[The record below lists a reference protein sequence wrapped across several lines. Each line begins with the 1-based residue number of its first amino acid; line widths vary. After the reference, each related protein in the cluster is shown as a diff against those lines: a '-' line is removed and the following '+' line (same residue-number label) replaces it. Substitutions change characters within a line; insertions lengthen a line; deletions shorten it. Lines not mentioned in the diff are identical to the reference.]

1 MPLPARCVS
10 AGVLLQEG
18 DHVTGSAALPVEN
31 LARMMAI
38 AAAAAAPPV
47 RSGRRCGGGV
57 ARDVMIRNPSRVAGT
72 DTLVEVAS
80 VMRSLLVAFLP
91 VCDINGDLLG
101 IIALDDLPRAVRGDN
116 SIGAT
121 ASALAREPA
130 VAIGVDDRVDRVWDL
145 MAEHGMWLLPVLD
158 RRRLAGVIRYSGR
171 RGARPRVH
179 LQRVDTDRT
188 RAVT

>member
-1 MPLPARCVS
+1 MPLPARCVC

-18 DHVTGSAALPVEN
+18 DHVTGSALLPVEN

-38 AAAAAAPPV
+38 AAAAAVAGPPV

-116 SIGAT
+116 SHRG
-121 ASALAREPA
+121 
-130 VAIGVDDRVDRVWDL
+130 DRVGV
-145 MAEHGMWLLPVLD
+145 GTG
-158 RRRLAGVIRYSGR
+158 AGGGH
-171 RGARPRVH
+171 RGG
-179 LQRVDTDRT
+179 
-188 RAVT
+188 

>member
-1 MPLPARCVS
+1 VPLPARCVC

-18 DHVTGSAALPVEN
+18 DHVTGSALLPVEN
-31 LARMMAI
+31 LARMVAI
-38 AAAAAAPPV
+38 AAAAPPV

-57 ARDVMIRNPSRVAGT
+57 ARDVMIPNPSRVAGT

-101 IIALDDLPRAVRGDN
+101 IIAPDDLPSAVRGDN